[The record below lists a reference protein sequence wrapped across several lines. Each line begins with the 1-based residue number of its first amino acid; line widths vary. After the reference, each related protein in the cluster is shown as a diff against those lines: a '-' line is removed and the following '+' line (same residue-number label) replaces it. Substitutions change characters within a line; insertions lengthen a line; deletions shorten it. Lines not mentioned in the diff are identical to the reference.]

1 MAVVLAS
8 CGTTGTGSVRTES
21 REVRGFS
28 SVQLTGSGE
37 ATIQQTGAESLAIE
51 AEENLLPLLTSEV
64 STGGLT
70 LGTKP
75 GASINP
81 TRPIIYRVTLRD
93 LAGLSVSGSG
103 SQTVGAAKTGSLRIE
118 VSGSGS
124 ISVAETADPAAGR
137 AVRLW

>member
-1 MAVVLAS
+1 MAVLLAS
-8 CGTTGTGSVRTES
+8 CGTAGTGSVRTES

-64 STGGLT
+64 SNGVLT

-81 TRPIIYRVTLRD
+81 TRPIIYRVTLRALRD
-93 LAGLSVSGSG
+93 SRCPALGVRPW
-103 SQTVGAAKTGSLRIE
+103 VRPRRAACASR
-118 VSGSGS
+118 
-124 ISVAETADPAAGR
+124 
-137 AVRLW
+137 